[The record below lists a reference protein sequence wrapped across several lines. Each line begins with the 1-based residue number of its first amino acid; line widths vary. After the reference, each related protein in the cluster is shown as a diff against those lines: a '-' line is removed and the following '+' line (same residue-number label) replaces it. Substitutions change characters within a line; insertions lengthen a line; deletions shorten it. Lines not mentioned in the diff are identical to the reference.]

1 MKVWSAVRRQSIDFI
16 VYLAVPLL
24 SVLLPLTWSRALLAH
39 VSKFQ
44 WLLSDE
50 AQGAY
55 SSAAEF
61 VDIDDEREWKTRWK
75 RVEMLD
81 ARDLYLIRF
90 GRSAAVLGEID
101 SDTSLDIIKGRFLI
115 GMHWGPSISIL
126 KLLQTAGLAPAM
138 PFRQPEKELSR
149 SRPFYYLFAAMAARY
164 ILETMNVPSAEAASG
179 RVMRSM
185 MGQAG
190 TAMVAMD
197 APPTAGRS
205 TVTATV
211 LGKLATFDAGFPVI
225 LADKKR
231 EYVFYAMSLGAGD
244 SMSKRLELQGPF
256 GAAETDEFLQNYASF
271 LDHHLASD
279 PAQWRIWQAAGQLWR

>member
-1 MKVWSAVRRQSIDFI
+1 MKVWSALRRQSIDFI

-24 SVLLPLTWSRALLAH
+24 SVLLPLAWSRALLAR
-39 VSKFQ
+39 VSKLR
-44 WLLSDE
+44 WILAEE
-50 AQGAY
+50 ARDAF
-55 SSAAEF
+55 SNAAAV
-61 VDIDDEREWKTRWK
+61 VDIDNEAEWKTRWK

-90 GRSAAVLGEID
+90 GRSAAVLGEIG
-101 SDTSLDIIKGRFLI
+101 SDTPLDIIRGRFLI

-149 SRPFYYLFAAMAARY
+149 SRPFYFLFASMAARY
-164 ILETMNVPSAEAASG
+164 IIKPMNVPSAAAASG
-179 RVMRSM
+179 KVMRSM

-197 APPTAGRS
+197 APPTEGRS
-205 TVTATV
+205 TLTATV
-211 LGKLATFDAGFPVI
+211 LGKEATFDAGFPAI
-225 LADKKR
+225 LADRKR

-244 SMSKRLELQGPF
+244 SIGKTLELQGPF
-256 GAAETDEFLQNYASF
+256 DSTGTDEFMQNYAAF
-271 LDHHLASD
+271 LDRHLASD
-279 PAQWRIWQAAGQLWR
+279 PAQWRIWQAAGQFWR

>member
-16 VYLAVPLL
+16 VYLAAPLL
-24 SVLLPLTWSRALLAH
+24 SVLLPTSWSRALLAR
-39 VSKFQ
+39 VSKLQ
-44 WLLSDE
+44 WILADE
-50 AQGAY
+50 AEGAFR
-55 SSAAEF
+55 SAADL
-61 VDIDDEREWKTRWK
+61 VDIDDERAWKTRWK

-90 GRSAAVLGEID
+90 GRAGAVLGEIECE
-101 SDTSLDIIKGRFLI
+101 TPLDVIKDRFLV

-126 KLLQTAGLAPAM
+126 KLLQSAGLAPAI
-138 PFRQPEKELSR
+138 PFRQPERELLR
-149 SRPFYYLFAAMAARY
+149 SRPFYYLFASMAARY
-164 ILETMNVPSAEAASG
+164 IVRTMNVPNEAAASG

-197 APPTAGRS
+197 APPTEGRS
-205 TVTATV
+205 TLTAMV
-211 LGKLATFDAGFPVI
+211 LGREATFDAGFPVI

-231 EYVFYAMSLGAGD
+231 EYVFYAMSLGSGD
-244 SMSKRLELQGPF
+244 SLGKGLELQGPF
-256 GAAETDEFLQNYASF
+256 DSTETNEFLQNYAAF
-271 LDHHLASD
+271 LDRHLAAD

>member
-24 SVLLPLTWSRALLAH
+24 SVVLPLAWSRALLAR
-39 VSKFQ
+39 VSK
-44 WLLSDE
+44 WGWILADE
-50 AQGAY
+50 AEGAFR
-55 SSAAEF
+55 SARDH
-61 VDIDDEREWKTRWK
+61 VDTGDEAEWKTRWK

-81 ARDLYLIRF
+81 VRDLYLIRF
-90 GRSAAVLGEID
+90 GRPAAVLGEIE
-101 SDTSLDIIKGRFLI
+101 STVPLDIIKGRFLI

-126 KLLQTAGLAPAM
+126 KLLQSAGLAPAI
-138 PFRQPEKELSR
+138 PFRQPEKELLR

-164 ILETMNVPSAEAASG
+164 ILKTMNVTSAEAASG

-205 TVTATV
+205 TLTATV
-211 LGKLATFDAGFPVI
+211 LGKDATFDAGFPVI

-244 SMSKRLELQGPF
+244 TMGKKLELQGPF
-256 GAAETDEFLQNYASF
+256 SATETHEFLQNYADF
-271 LDHHLASD
+271 LVRHLASD
-279 PAQWRIWQAAGQLWR
+279 PAQWRIWQAAGQFWR

>member
-24 SVLLPLTWSRALLAH
+24 SVLLPLAWSRALLAR
-39 VSKFQ
+39 VSKLR
-44 WLLSDE
+44 WLLADE
-50 AQGAY
+50 AQGAF
-55 SSAAEF
+55 SNAAAF
-61 VDIDDEREWKTRWK
+61 VAIDDEREWKTRWK

-90 GRSAAVLGEID
+90 GRSAAVLGEIE
-101 SDTSLDIIKGRFLI
+101 SDTPLDIIEGRFLI

-126 KLLQTAGLAPAM
+126 KLLQSAGLAPAM

-149 SRPFYYLFAAMAARY
+149 SRPFYYLFASMAARY
-164 ILETMNVPSAEAASG
+164 IIKTMNVPSAAAASG
-179 RVMRSM
+179 KVMRSM

-197 APPTAGRS
+197 APPTGGR
-205 TVTATV
+205 TTLTATV
-211 LGKLATFDAGFPVI
+211 LGRQATFDAGFPAI

-244 SMSKRLELQGPF
+244 SLNKRLELQGPICET
-256 GAAETDEFLQNYASF
+256 ETDKFLQNYAAF
-271 LDHHLASD
+271 LERHLASD
-279 PAQWRIWQAAGQLWR
+279 PAQWRIWQAAAQLWR

>member
-24 SVLLPLTWSRALLAH
+24 SVLLPLAWSRVLLAR

-44 WLLSDE
+44 WLLADE
-50 AQGAY
+50 ARDAF
-55 SSAAEF
+55 SNAAAF
-61 VDIDDEREWKTRWK
+61 VDIDNEREWKTRWK

-90 GRSAAVLGEID
+90 GRSAAALGEIE
-101 SDTSLDIIKGRFLI
+101 SATPLDIIKGRFLI

-126 KLLQTAGLAPAM
+126 KLLQSAGLAPAM
-138 PFRQPEKELSR
+138 SFRQPEKELSR
-149 SRPFYYLFAAMAARY
+149 SRPFYYVFAAMAARY
-164 ILETMNVPSAEAASG
+164 IVKTMNVPSAAAASG
-179 RVMRSM
+179 RVMRSL

-197 APPTAGRS
+197 APPTGGRA

-211 LGKLATFDAGFPVI
+211 LGKEATFDAGFPAI
-225 LADKKR
+225 LADRKR

-244 SMSKRLELQGPF
+244 SMGKTLELQGPF
-256 GAAETDEFLQNYASF
+256 SATETDEFLQNYANF
-271 LDHHLASD
+271 LGRHLASD
-279 PAQWRIWQAAGQLWR
+279 PAQWRIWQAAGQFWR